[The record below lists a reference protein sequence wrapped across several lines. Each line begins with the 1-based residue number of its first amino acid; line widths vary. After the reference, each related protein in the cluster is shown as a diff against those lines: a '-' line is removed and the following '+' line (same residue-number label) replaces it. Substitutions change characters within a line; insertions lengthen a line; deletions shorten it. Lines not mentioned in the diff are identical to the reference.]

1 MKSNEE
7 KDYYIEL
14 PVNMYAIIFLFVL
27 LSIILGVIFK
37 VLRLL

>member
-1 MKSNEE
+1 MKSKEE

-14 PVNMYAIIFLFVL
+14 PVNMHAIIFVFVL

-37 VLRLL
+37 VLGLF